1 MTDVETADKNVKQ
14 IMEESKIN
22 DDFNTNGIQ
31 LLKRGK
37 KGLLSILFSRTGI
50 VILLLVLQVALITLW
65 IGSLREYMPHYMVF
79 MGILDAFM
87 AILVINSPMDSTAKI
102 TWLVIIS
109 ILPVFGALFYLYC
122 WTNLGHRRLKQ
133 RVEDLTEKLSD
144 LQQYGCALFPHGGGY
159 AGDHAVGTG

>member
-14 IMEESKIN
+14 ILEESKIN

-109 ILPVFGALFYLYC
+109 ILPLAELFQFIDILIC
-122 WTNLGHRRLKQ
+122 KIHAACKSRLS
-133 RVEDLTEKLSD
+133 VDHHDL
-144 LQQYGCALFPHGGGY
+144 AVIPVIVVGGNKGS
-159 AGDHAVGTG
+159 